1 MIRVEFEKQLRRL
14 RTLVVLG
21 LLVGFPAAITLVFK
35 VGSTGGQHGG
45 GGFVELARESGLNM
59 AILVLDHMGPTVL
72 LGVGAVL
79 AGSVVAEEASW
90 GTLGYMLVR
99 PVGRGRLLASKL
111 VVIAALTLLAV
122 ALASLVAVVAG
133 LAVFGWQSVETPS
146 GTMLSPGTALARV
159 AMATPYLVW
168 SLTGIMSIAFFVS
181 TRSNS
186 PLYAAA
192 TAFGLAVISEIL
204 DSFSAMGDAR
214 IVLPTHYWSAWQDL
228 FASPADWD
236 GVLKGTALQVPY
248 VIVILAIT
256 FWSFRKRDIL
266 T

>member
-14 RTLVVLG
+14 RTIVVLG
-21 LLVGFPAAITLVFK
+21 ILVAFPAAITLIFK

-59 AILVLDHMGPTVL
+59 AILTLDHMGPTVL
-72 LGVGAVL
+72 VGVGAVL

-99 PVGRGRLLASKL
+99 PVARGRLVASKL
-111 VVIAALTLLAV
+111 VVIASLTLLAV
-122 ALASLVAVVAG
+122 AVASLVAVVAG
-133 LAVFGWQSVETPS
+133 LIAFGWQPVETPS
-146 GTMLSPGTALARV
+146 GAAVSPGAALARV
-159 AMATPYLVW
+159 AIATPYMAWGLA
-168 SLTGIMSIAFFVS
+168 GIMSVAFFVS

-204 DSFSAMGDAR
+204 DSFAAMGATR
-214 IVLPTHYWSAWQDL
+214 SVLPTHYWSAWQGL

-236 GVLKGTALQVPY
+236 GVLKGTVLQVPY
-248 VIVILAIT
+248 VIVVLAIT